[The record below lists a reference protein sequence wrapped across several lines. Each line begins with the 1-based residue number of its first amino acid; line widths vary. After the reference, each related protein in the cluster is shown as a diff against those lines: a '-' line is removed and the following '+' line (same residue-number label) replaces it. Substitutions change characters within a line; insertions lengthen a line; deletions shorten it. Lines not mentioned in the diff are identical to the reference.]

1 MEIDLKNI
9 QAKMDFLDWTWPDCS
24 LFSLYFKGINR
35 QVQLSDQ
42 FEIDKTSSYSY
53 ILYLVDFA
61 KSATANF
68 LVVGCSRRFRNYL
81 VSWQIVFNLIFWS
94 SKNDALLPHS

>member
-1 MEIDLKNI
+1 VINLKLTRPLATAI
-9 QAKMDFLDWTWPDCS
+9 SF
-24 LFSLYFKGINR
+24 
-35 QVQLSDQ
+35 
-42 FEIDKTSSYSY
+42 
-53 ILYLVDFA
+53 LVDFA